1 MAEFS
6 KEDTIAKVIQIVSE
20 KIKIDKTTIS
30 QEANLQDLGADSLD
44 LVEITMKLE
53 EEFGMEIS
61 DDDAENLTA
70 VGQIIDYI
78 HTRRTK

>member
-6 KEDTIAKVIQIVSE
+6 KEDTIAKVITIVSE
-20 KIKIDKTTIS
+20 KIKIDKATIS

-61 DDDAENLTA
+61 DDDAESLTT
-70 VGQIIDYI
+70 VGQIVDYI
-78 HTRRTK
+78 HTKRTK